1 MRVWQIA
8 GLAGGAEKRT
18 LVLDRTNWK
27 IGGKDVNILVLAVA
41 TRHSQAP
48 LMWIVLDRPGN
59 SGAPERIAL
68 IGRYI
73 ATFGK
78 DSIGMLL
85 GDREFIG
92 ETWFN
97 YLIKEDIPFTIRLRG
112 GMYATLPDGD
122 RWRLSTLLTRPRMG
136 RKAVASLTGVAPPLR
151 LAAKTP
157 KGGEAVIVATNRAGH
172 DALASY
178 RKRWAVETVRPSRS
192 DQWRSGP
199 HLPMPRPAA

>member
-1 MRVWQIA
+1 M
-8 GLAGGAEKRT
+8 G
-18 LVLDRTNWK
+18 
-27 IGGKDVNILVLAVA
+27 
-41 TRHSQAP
+41 
-48 LMWIVLDRPGN
+48 
-59 SGAPERIAL
+59 
-68 IGRYI
+68 
-73 ATFGK
+73 
-78 DSIGMLL
+78 
-85 GDREFIG
+85 EFIG
-92 ETWFN
+92 EEWFD
-97 YLIKEDIPFTIRLRG
+97 YLLKNDISFTIRLRG
-112 GMYATLPDGD
+112 GMYATLPDGK